1 MPRKDYSQAVRLSI
15 ANGISKK
22 WKIARQTKT
31 PRSFVNEGNDC
42 HRNAALQPL
51 LHLPRF
57 LNWILQHNKHGQK
70 WSCHQGDP
78 NRTLNGLD
86 ALTQGILLDT
96 SFKTKTKAHKD
107 TYLKRPNGG
116 TIRAEDLK
124 NYNTNLEV
132 TSDAPHVCSRRLFET
147 TGVTS

>member
-1 MPRKDYSQAVRLSI
+1 MPREGHSQSVRRSI
-15 ANGISKK
+15 ANGINKK

-31 PRSFVNEGNDC
+31 PRGFVNEGNNC
-42 HRNAALQPL
+42 YPHAALQPL

-57 LNWILQHNKHGQK
+57 VNWILQYNKHGQK

-96 SFKTKTKAHKD
+96 SFKTKTKAQKD
-107 TYLKRPNGG
+107 TTLR
-116 TIRAEDLK
+116 DQM
-124 NYNTNLEV
+124 V
-132 TSDAPHVCSRRLFET
+132 APSEPKI
-147 TGVTS
+147 